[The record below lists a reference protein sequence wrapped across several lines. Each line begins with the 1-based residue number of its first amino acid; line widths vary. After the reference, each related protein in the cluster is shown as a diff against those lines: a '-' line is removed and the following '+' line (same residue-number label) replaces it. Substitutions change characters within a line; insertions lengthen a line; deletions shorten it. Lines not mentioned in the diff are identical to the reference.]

1 MKGKVYQINVKP
13 ETPGEHGLPK
23 YSIDKAVV
31 TIKGMS
37 GDYNKYRHERNNDNP
52 DNALLL
58 MPVEMI
64 AQLTT
69 EGWPV
74 QPGDLG
80 ENITTDSIEYNEFA
94 VGKKYRI
101 GEAEIQIS
109 KPCTPCK
116 NLYLL
121 PYVGKEKGPE
131 FLRTILGRRGWY
143 ARVLKEGV
151 VAKGNSIEEIV

>member
-1 MKGKVYQINVKP
+1 MQGKIYQINIKP
-13 ETPGEHGLPK
+13 EVSGEHGLPK
-23 YSIDKAVV
+23 RAIDSALI
-31 TIKGMS
+31 TIRGVA
-37 GDYNKYRHERNNDNP
+37 GDFNRYRYERNNDNP

-58 MPVEMI
+58 MPIEMI

-69 EGWPV
+69 ETWPL

-80 ENITTDSIEYNEFA
+80 ENVTTSGIQYNEFA
-94 VGKKYRI
+94 VGKKYRL
-101 GEAEIQIS
+101 GECEIQIS

-121 PYVGKEKGPE
+121 PYIGKEKGPE

-151 VAKGNSIEEIV
+151 VTKGNSIEEIV